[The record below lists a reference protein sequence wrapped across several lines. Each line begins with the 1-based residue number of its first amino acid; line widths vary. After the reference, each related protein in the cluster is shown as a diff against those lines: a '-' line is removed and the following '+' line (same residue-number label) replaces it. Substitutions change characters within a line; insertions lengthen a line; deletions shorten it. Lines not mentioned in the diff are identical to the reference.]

1 MIVLG
6 KNVPKCIYPALTYKH
21 LNYMAHGDIM
31 YLCLSTH
38 MKTIQ
43 LGHRLVITSRQ
54 CSYMKPS
61 TSTLTALVHSSRIA
75 NCGLW

>member
-1 MIVLG
+1 MIVLT

-43 LGHRLVITSRQ
+43 LGHRLVI
-54 CSYMKPS
+54 Y
-61 TSTLTALVHSSRIA
+61 LTTMFVHEAFNVDADRTGALV
-75 NCGLW
+75 